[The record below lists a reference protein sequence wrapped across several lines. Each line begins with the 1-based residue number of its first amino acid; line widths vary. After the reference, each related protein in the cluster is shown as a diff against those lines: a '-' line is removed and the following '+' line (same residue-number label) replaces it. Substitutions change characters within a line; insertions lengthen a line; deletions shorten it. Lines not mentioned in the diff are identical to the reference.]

1 MRPSRLILLA
11 AAGAALF
18 FWRVNHLWPLV
29 PLGKGI
35 APASQIA
42 PAVGFLAREGYDVSA
57 HRSAAEVDLDD
68 EALDH
73 ADSLLGRPAALAL
86 APRTWV
92 AGTFVTFKR
101 RGDPDVVV
109 AWVATDGRVSK
120 WFRSYQ
126 DDASAGATDSAGAAA
141 LARAGLARVELDS
154 APPVWAMTGTS
165 VRERPKR
172 VDRTFTFERRWSVN
186 PELKER
192 AQVTVAGNRLAGVIR
207 NLVVPDD
214 ARRARLAAAAP
225 TQSLQA
231 VGFLLVAA
239 AIVAAF
245 VQLLRALR
253 DGSARI
259 GAPGVVAAV
268 VFAGVIATFFLEPA
282 FLVNQWQP
290 LWPFATAPLTALQ
303 GIGIRNAWLALVL
316 YIVVAAGDAADRTAG
331 TNRGAS
337 LWLALRLQWRD
348 RTVGRAAWQGWLVGL
363 VCGGVLAGTMTMLQ
377 WLTGGAPALQPRGF
391 FVKVLN
397 AWSPSLT
404 ALLFFTS
411 VALAEELGY
420 RFFAGTWL
428 ERLTGRRWVAIWAP
442 ALVYGLSHTGL
453 DFLPSAGPFW
463 TRPLALTLVG
473 AAWGWAF
480 FRFDALTV
488 VLSHLTADLF
498 IFNWPRL
505 ATAEW
510 HTAGPAALVVLAPL
524 VPAVLAAVAPR
535 GAPPP
540 VPARA

>member
-1 MRPSRLILLA
+1 MRPSRLLLLA

-18 FWRVNHLWPLV
+18 FWRVSQLWPLV

-35 APASQIA
+35 TPAAQIA
-42 PAVGFLAREGYDVSA
+42 PAVSFLAREGYDVSSY
-57 HRSAAEVDLDD
+57 RSAAEVMLEDA
-68 EALDH
+68 ELDH

-92 AGTFVTFKR
+92 AGTFVTFKK
-101 RGDPDVVV
+101 RGDPDVAV
-109 AWVATDGRVSK
+109 AWVAPDGRVAR
-120 WFRSYQ
+120 WFRGRQ
-126 DDASAGATDSAGAAA
+126 DDAPAEATDSAGAAA
-141 LARAGLARVELDS
+141 RADAALQRVELDS
-154 APPVWAMTGTS
+154 APPAWVMTGTS

-172 VDRTFTFERRWSVN
+172 VDRTFTFERRWSER

-192 AQVTVAGNRLAGVIR
+192 AQVTVAGNQVASVIR

-214 ARRARLAAAAP
+214 ARRARLAAQAP

-231 VGFLLVAA
+231 VGFLLVAV

-268 VFAGVIATFFLEPA
+268 VFAGVVATFFLEPA
-282 FLVNQWQP
+282 FLVTQWQP
-290 LWPFATAPLTALQ
+290 LWPFATAPLTAMQ
-303 GIGIRNAWLALVL
+303 RIGISNAWLALVL
-316 YIVVAAGDAADRTAG
+316 YIVVAAGDAADRTTGAH
-331 TNRGAS
+331 RGAS
-337 LWLALRLQWRD
+337 LWLALRLHWREPA
-348 RTVGRAAWQGWLVGL
+348 VGRAAWQGWLVGL
-363 VCGGVLAGTMTMLQ
+363 ICGGVLAGTVTLMQ

-391 FVKVLN
+391 FVKVLD

-404 ALLFFTS
+404 ALLFFVS

-428 ERLTGRRWVAIWAP
+428 ERITGRRWVAIWVP
-442 ALVYGLSHTGL
+442 ALVYGLSHTAL
-453 DFLPSAGPFW
+453 DFLPSVGPFW

-473 AAWGWAF
+473 ATWGWAF

-524 VPAVLAAVAPR
+524 VPAVLAAVAPK
-535 GAPPP
+535 GAPPLART
-540 VPARA
+540 PA